1 MSADTEMEDLLLAA
15 GRKVAVVEEQNQ
27 ALREQNSRL
36 TLALDEAM
44 RIKPARHNFAIDRP
58 GAAPALARHMST
70 TGG

>member
-36 TLALDEAM
+36 TLALDEAL
-44 RIKPARHNFAIDRP
+44 
-58 GAAPALARHMST
+58 ALARQYRREAHPFMDD
-70 TGG
+70 GGHEL